1 MDNLPETGE
10 LTESRRGTSKAARS
24 VLSSVFAFASAFGA
38 AYFFGTG
45 RLGTSALM
53 FFAAAFVMTFI
64 FTHQKGLLFSF
75 VPFVL
80 GYSAVLIPGVDRLP
94 ALIALSAVL
103 LFSAAVS
110 VLIIRRAE
118 KFYVFLLSSAL
129 FFVVFSGLLLLLLSD
144 STGSVTVAAKRI
156 SGASKT
162 VIGETI
168 RIAEQ
173 NGLSAGAI
181 DTDALSGAVTA
192 LVPAAIMIGSMISSV
207 IFRTLFGVATRIAG
221 TRELL
226 MTGEFTAPRP
236 FAVIYILVTLLSF
249 ITGFIP
255 APWSYVILN
264 VDYVMMAIFA
274 VVGIMSLFRSARKRR
289 TGGGIIAILIAAAV
303 ATLFFGGTVASL
315 LISIL
320 APLLSYIG
328 AIRSLKSVK
337 DKGSE
342 DNER

>member
-1 MDNLPETGE
+1 
-10 LTESRRGTSKAARS
+10 
-24 VLSSVFAFASAFGA
+24 
-38 AYFFGTG
+38 
-45 RLGTSALM
+45 
-53 FFAAAFVMTFI
+53 
-64 FTHQKGLLFSF
+64 
-75 VPFVL
+75 
-80 GYSAVLIPGVDRLP
+80 
-94 ALIALSAVL
+94 
-103 LFSAAVS
+103 
-110 VLIIRRAE
+110 
-118 KFYVFLLSSAL
+118 
-129 FFVVFSGLLLLLLSD
+129 
-144 STGSVTVAAKRI
+144 
-156 SGASKT
+156 
-162 VIGETI
+162 
-168 RIAEQ
+168 
-173 NGLSAGAI
+173 
-181 DTDALSGAVTA
+181 
-192 LVPAAIMIGSMISSV
+192 
-207 IFRTLFGVATRIAG
+207 
-221 TRELL
+221 
-226 MTGEFTAPRP
+226 GEFTAPRP

-274 VVGIMSLFRSARKRR
+274 VVGIMNLFRSARKRR